1 MAAILLVIFKYFW
14 KHQKSEVYVVTL
26 LDQCKNKHVSQ
37 KTILENGELSER
49 NGNVINLS
57 GSVFN
62 LQYDE
67 DVRLILLLYSWSKQ
81 THLLSKPV
89 CKEVFVHSADTT
101 VNFSEKTW

>member
-1 MAAILLVIFKYFW
+1 M
-14 KHQKSEVYVVTL
+14 YVVTL

-37 KTILENGELSER
+37 KTVLENGELSER

-67 DVRLILLLYSWSKQ
+67 DVRLILLLYS
-81 THLLSKPV
+81 
-89 CKEVFVHSADTT
+89 
-101 VNFSEKTW
+101 